1 MSPFRYF
8 LRQISKKVPLRAVL
22 IIPFVL
28 QIVAAVGLTGYL
40 SLRNGQRAVNQVA
53 DDLRQEITRRI
64 EERLRSYLDT
74 PHQVNQF
81 NVDVIEQGI
90 LDISDLS
97 QLQDYLLRQI
107 KRFDQLTS
115 IAIVTDA
122 PDYVEVITSDHQS
135 FTINVWNK
143 ASTGILQWTIDSQG
157 QRGPVSAT
165 PDYDHRQ
172 RPWYQ
177 RTLRLNRPNWSSPF
191 AAITPPRLILSA
203 NQPIYDSQGKAIGVA
218 GSDFSL
224 LAIRDFLNA
233 LQIGKTG
240 ETFIVERDGSLIA
253 ASTPELPFRS
263 VSSGEAER
271 LMAVDSKEPLIRAT
285 AQHLL
290 QEFGSFSQLNQAKLE
305 FSTPEGKQ
313 FLQVMPF
320 QEQRGIDWLVVV
332 VIPEAD
338 FMEQIQANTRL
349 TLLLCAIAL
358 SVAIGVGIATA
369 HWITKPIMELSRAS
383 KSLAKGDWDQ
393 QVTIQR
399 SGELGMLSHAFN
411 QMREEL
417 KQSHRQLE
425 EYSRGLEQKNQQLET
440 LEAELRKQ
448 LNLFLHAV
456 SHDLRNPVIG
466 TSMVL
471 NGLSQQAGDELKVP
485 RRVLERM
492 IEGNQRQLDL
502 INSLIDSHA
511 AETWGIVLQPRSLQ
525 LNQLVEAAIADLY
538 PILAKDQAV
547 LHNRIA
553 PTLPP
558 IYADPLQL
566 VRVYQNLIANAL
578 KHNPPGLTLTL
589 QAEQTGIW
597 LRCTVSDN
605 GVGIPPEQCDR
616 LFDPYFRGTQQ
627 PKSVGLGLGL
637 YLCRQIVEAHGGA
650 IGVESQVGEG
660 TTFWFT
666 LPLLTDPIPQGGID
680 HSK

>member
-1 MSPFRYF
+1 
-8 LRQISKKVPLRAVL
+8 
-22 IIPFVL
+22 
-28 QIVAAVGLTGYL
+28 
-40 SLRNGQRAVNQVA
+40 
-53 DDLRQEITRRI
+53 
-64 EERLRSYLDT
+64 
-74 PHQVNQF
+74 
-81 NVDVIEQGI
+81 
-90 LDISDLS
+90 
-97 QLQDYLLRQI
+97 
-107 KRFDQLTS
+107 
-115 IAIVTDA
+115 
-122 PDYVEVITSDHQS
+122 
-135 FTINVWNK
+135 
-143 ASTGILQWTIDSQG
+143 
-157 QRGPVSAT
+157 
-165 PDYDHRQ
+165 
-172 RPWYQ
+172 
-177 RTLRLNRPNWSSPF
+177 
-191 AAITPPRLILSA
+191 
-203 NQPIYDSQGKAIGVA
+203 
-218 GSDFSL
+218 
-224 LAIRDFLNA
+224 
-233 LQIGKTG
+233 
-240 ETFIVERDGSLIA
+240 
-253 ASTPELPFRS
+253 
-263 VSSGEAER
+263 
-271 LMAVDSKEPLIRAT
+271 
-285 AQHLL
+285 
-290 QEFGSFSQLNQAKLE
+290 
-305 FSTPEGKQ
+305 
-313 FLQVMPF
+313 
-320 QEQRGIDWLVVV
+320 
-332 VIPEAD
+332 
-338 FMEQIQANTRL
+338 
-349 TLLLCAIAL
+349 
-358 SVAIGVGIATA
+358 
-369 HWITKPIMELSRAS
+369 LSRAS